1 MKLVLMAVVT
11 AIRTPSE
18 LPAELYRYDL
28 SAVITHEGKLDNGHY
43 WACVRSGQ
51 EWFHLDDDR
60 GEIMARTQLRN
71 GSLPL
76 SNLESFPKQV
86 TASTLT
92 RVVAQKAYMLFYVKR
107 SLAFS

>member
-1 MKLVLMAVVT
+1 MSFA

-60 GEIMARTQLRN
+60 GE
-71 GSLPL
+71 
-76 SNLESFPKQV
+76 V
-86 TASTLT
+86 TARAEL
-92 RVVAQKAYMLFYVKR
+92 RDGALY
-107 SLAFS
+107 

>member
-1 MKLVLMAVVT
+1 MVVVE

-60 GEIMARTQLRN
+60 GELARSELEVYMQV
-71 GSLPL
+71 LPGQAYRL
-76 SNLESFPKQV
+76 LMTYCLLDSKFVQPLQKES
-86 TASTLT
+86 
-92 RVVAQKAYMLFYVKR
+92 
-107 SLAFS
+107 